1 MKNNLRTMVIAGV
14 ASVLLLASCTTV
26 PRTRTLPDYVRSVYV
41 PMFKNYSY
49 EPGLEEQITA
59 FTVDE
64 FLADG
69 RLDVAQKNRAD
80 IAIEGSIRNFDIRAR
95 HFEDDEFPSI
105 SSASATADVIVW
117 ETAGGKRELGTF
129 KKIEARVD
137 FTSDPRRVIE
147 EVDVDVKE
155 RLMREL
161 ARRVVLEVLTG
172 EYEK

>member
-1 MKNNLRTMVIAGV
+1 MKNNLRRIMIAGV
-14 ASVLLLASCTTV
+14 ASVLLLAGCTTV

-49 EPGLEEQITA
+49 EPGLEEKITA

-69 RLDVAQKNRAD
+69 RLDVAQKNKAD
-80 IAIEGSIRNFDIRAR
+80 IAIEGSIRTFDIRAK
-95 HFEDDEFPSI
+95 HFEDDEFPLV
-105 SSASATADVIVW
+105 SSASATADVTVW

-129 KKIEARVD
+129 KRIEARVD
-137 FTSDPRRVIE
+137 FISDPRRVIE

-161 ARRVVLEVLTG
+161 ARWIVLEVLTG
-172 EYEK
+172 KYEQ